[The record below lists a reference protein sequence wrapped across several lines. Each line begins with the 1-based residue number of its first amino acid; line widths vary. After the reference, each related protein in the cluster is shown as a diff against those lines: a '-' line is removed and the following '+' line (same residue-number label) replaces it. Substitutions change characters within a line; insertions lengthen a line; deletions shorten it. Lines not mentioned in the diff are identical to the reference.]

1 MGEQQ
6 QDDKRTMAFVGDSI
20 TATGKWQEWFPDDE
34 IINFG
39 VAGYTTDDVIASLDD
54 VIESVPDEILMLIGT
69 NDLGLRY
76 SVEHLVRNVET
87 VLVELRR
94 ELPGARMLV
103 QSILPRT
110 EEFAPLITDANIH
123 LRQFSSTVRAQYLD
137 LWPALATSS
146 GALNELFT
154 EDGLHLNS
162 AGYEAWL
169 EELRPGLERLRELPP
184 MSRPL
189 HVIDGIV

>member
-1 MGEQQ
+1 MGEQL
-6 QDDKRTMAFVGDSI
+6 DDRRMIAFVGDSI
-20 TATGKWQEWFPDDE
+20 TATGDWQAWFPDDD

-39 VAGYTTDDVIASLDD
+39 VPGYTTDDVIARLDD
-54 VIESVPDEILMLIGT
+54 IIDSAPDDILMLIGT

-76 SVEHLVRNVET
+76 SVEHLVRNTET

-94 ELPGARMLV
+94 ELPGTRMLV
-103 QSILPRT
+103 QSIMPRT
-110 EEFAPLITDANIH
+110 PEFAPLITDANIH

-137 LWPALATSS
+137 LWPALATAS
-146 GALNELFT
+146 GALNERFT
-154 EDGLHLNS
+154 EDGLHLNG

-169 EELRPGLERLRELPP
+169 EELRPGLERLRDLPP

-189 HVIDGIV
+189 HVIDGLI

>member
-20 TATGKWQEWFPDDE
+20 TATGEWQEWFPDDE

-137 LWPALATSS
+137 LWPALATST

-154 EDGLHLNS
+154 EDGLHLNR

>member
-20 TATGKWQEWFPDDE
+20 TATGEWQEWFPDDE

-154 EDGLHLNS
+154 EDGLHLNR

>member
-20 TATGKWQEWFPDDE
+20 TATGEWQEWFPDDE

>member
-154 EDGLHLNS
+154 EDGLHLNG